1 MILKILFKEHAA
13 SWSVFLDLLLIFVSF
28 KLLATIHPAPIS
40 LFEIN
45 EAILF
50 VLIQIL
56 SLIFSKSYNF
66 FLRYTSLIDVAK
78 IVFSLIISSI
88 ALFVLIEKNI
98 ESLIFVLLNFFVT
111 SSLLISYRLFIK
123 YLNKNLNENS
133 DFNYGVLIFGC
144 GSSGILTKR
153 ALYNNTEFKVLGFV
167 DDDESK
173 LNMNIDGVKV
183 FGINKKF
190 ENFIQK
196 NNIDKLFITTK
207 KISSKRL
214 KFLYNY
220 FQKYDIQILE
230 IPPVNEW
237 INGAPRLSDFKEIK
251 IQDLLGR
258 ELIDIDLIKNEKLY
272 KGKFL
277 MVTGAAGSIGS
288 EIVRQLL
295 KFNPSKIILLDNAET
310 PMFTLR
316 EEMKNLK
323 SNIEFIFI
331 VGSVTNKDFINE
343 IFKKNKI
350 NIVFHAAAYKHVNM
364 MELNPKSAVYNNIY
378 GTKIMVDTAIN
389 FNIDKFIIIS
399 SDKAV
404 NPTNVMGA
412 TKRICELYLSTKL
425 LDKNISTSLIYTR
438 FGNVLG
444 SNGSVVP
451 IFSKQIKSGG
461 PVKITH
467 PDIVRYFMTIG
478 EATQLVLE
486 AGAMSKGGEVYIFDM
501 GAPVKILDLAKKM
514 IIQSGFKPYIDI
526 DIEYIGLRPG
536 EKLYEEILVETDDLE
551 KTHNKLIYIVKKEK
565 VDSKNIKNIQN
576 LINFCISNNEDNF
589 ELVKMMK
596 KIVPEFKSKNSE
608 FQILDNA

>member
-1 MILKILFKEHAA
+1 MLF
-13 SWSVFLDLLLIFVSF
+13 DLLLIFVSF
-28 KLLATIHPAPIS
+28 QLLATIHPVPIS

-45 EAILF
+45 ETILF
-50 VLIQIL
+50 VLVQIVA
-56 SLIFSKSYNF
+56 LIFGKSYNF
-66 FLRYTSLIDVAK
+66 FLRYTSLTDVIK
-78 IVFSLIISSI
+78 IVFCLIISSI
-88 ALFVLIEKNI
+88 VLFVLIEKNTQ
-98 ESLIFVLLNFFVT
+98 SLIFILLNFFTT
-111 SSLLISYRLFIK
+111 SSLLVSYRLFIK
-123 YLNKNLNENS
+123 YFNKRLNEKN
-133 DFNYGVLIFGC
+133 DFNYKVLIFGC

-153 ALYNNTEFKVLGFV
+153 ALYNNSEFKVLGFV
-167 DDDESK
+167 DDDNSK

-183 FGINKKF
+183 FGINKNFEKF
-190 ENFIQK
+190 IKK
-196 NNIDKLFITTK
+196 NNVDKLFITTK
-207 KISSKRL
+207 KISSSRL
-214 KFLYNY
+214 KYLYNY

-237 INGAPRLSDFKEIK
+237 INGVPRLSDFKEIK

-258 ELIDIDLIKNEKLY
+258 ELIDIDLKKNEMLY
-272 KGKFL
+272 KGKVL
-277 MVTGAAGSIGS
+277 IVSGAAGSIGS

-295 KFNPSKIILLDNAET
+295 KFNPSKIILLDNSET

-316 EEMKNLK
+316 EEIMNL
-323 SNIEFIFI
+323 NYDIEFVFI
-331 VGSVTNKDFINE
+331 ITSVTNKDFIKE
-343 IFKKNKI
+343 IFDTHKI

-364 MELNPKSAVYNNIY
+364 MELNPKSAIYNNVY
-378 GTKIMVDTAIN
+378 GTKVMVDTAID
-389 FNIDKFIIIS
+389 FNIDKFIMIS

-412 TKRICELYLSTKL
+412 TKRICELYLSAKL
-425 LDKNISTSLIYTR
+425 LDDNISTSLISTR

-461 PVKITH
+461 PVRITH

-486 AGAMSKGGEVYIFDM
+486 AGAMSKGGEIYIFDM
-501 GAPVKILDLAKKM
+501 GEPVKILDLAKKM
-514 IIQSGFKPYIDI
+514 IIQSGFKPYVDI

-565 VDSKNIKNIQN
+565 IDLETINNIKN
-576 LINFCISNNEDNF
+576 LINFCVSNNEDNF
-589 ELVKMMK
+589 ELVRLMK